1 MTAADG
7 GGRPGPAA
15 VAPRLRIAPSPTGFL
30 HVGNVRGALFN
41 WLYARGRGGSFI
53 VRIDDTD
60 RARSHPSFIEDIV
73 SGLRWL
79 GLDWDEGAQVG
90 GPHGTYRQSDRF
102 PRYREAAERLVAE
115 GRAYR
120 DFRSAE
126 ELDGLR
132 SRAQAERKPPGFYI
146 RRPVGSDPERDRA
159 RAEAGEE
166 AAIRFSVPAGEEVLF
181 TDRVRGEMRFAAEAV
196 DDFVILRSDGS
207 PTYHLASVVDD
218 ADYGITDVARGEDLL
233 SSTPKH
239 ILLTRALGAEPPAYA
254 HLPLL
259 LGPDGR
265 KLSKRHGDTA
275 LRFYR
280 EAGFL
285 PDAVFNYMSLLGWSL
300 DAENEVFSRE
310 EAAAAFDLDDVQ
322 KNPAVFDVEKLEWM
336 NGLYIRAMPT
346 GSFLEAALAEV
357 AAGLGRELEES
368 ERERLGMLAPLVRE
382 RVRLLP
388 EVTGMVRFLLEDV
401 EYDPAAWAKVMK
413 ESAAPVLRAAAA
425 ALGEVEPWDK
435 EGVEGALRGMLEEM
449 GVKPRAGLQPI
460 RVAVT
465 GSNVSPPLFESLA
478 ALPQAE
484 AVRRIAAAAARL
496 MSKAGNS

>member
-1 MTAADG
+1 MIDG
-7 GGRPGPAA
+7 GGRA

-30 HVGNVRGALFN
+30 HVGNVRAALFN
-41 WLYARGRGGSFI
+41 WLYARCRGGTFI

-60 RARSHPSFIEDIV
+60 RARSRPSFEEDV
-73 SGLRWL
+73 LSGLRWL
-79 GLDWDEGAQVG
+79 GLDWDEGAEVG
-90 GPHGTYRQSDRF
+90 GPHGSYRQSDRF
-102 PRYREAAERLVAE
+102 PRYREAAERLVSE

-120 DFRSAE
+120 DFRAAE
-126 ELDGLR
+126 ELQGLR
-132 SRAQAERKPPGFYI
+132 ERAQAERKPPGFYI
-146 RRPVGSDPERDRA
+146 RRPAGSDPERDRA
-159 RAEAGEE
+159 RAGAGEE
-166 AAIRFSVPAGEEVLF
+166 ATVRFAVPAGEAVEF
-181 TDRVRGEMRFAAEAV
+181 ADRVRGEVRFEAEAV
-196 DDFVILRSDGS
+196 DDFVMLRSDGS

-218 ADYGITDVARGEDLL
+218 VEYGITDVARGEDLL

-239 ILLTRALGAEPPAYA
+239 ILLTRALGAEPPVYA

-300 DAENEVFSRE
+300 DPENEVFSRE
-310 EAAAAFDLDDVQ
+310 EAAAAFDLEDVQ

-336 NGLYIRAMPT
+336 NGLYIRAMPPD
-346 GSFLEAALAEV
+346 GFLEAALA
-357 AAGLGRELEES
+357 AASAGLGRELEEA
-368 ERERLGMLAPLVRE
+368 EGERLRMMAPLVQE
-382 RVRLLP
+382 RVRLMP
-388 EVTGMVRFLLEDV
+388 EVTGLVRFLLEDV
-401 EYDPAAWAKVMK
+401 EYDEAAWAKVMK
-413 ESAAPVLRAAAA
+413 GEAAGVLAAAA
-425 ALGEVEPWDK
+425 TALGAVEPWDK
-435 EGVEGALRGMLEEM
+435 EGAEAALRGMLAEM
-449 GVKPRAGLQPI
+449 GIKPRAGLQPI

-484 AVRRIAAAAARL
+484 AVKRIAAAAARL
-496 MSKAGNS
+496 GESGEPARPG

>member
-1 MTAADG
+1 MTTADG
-7 GGRPGPAA
+7 GG
-15 VAPRLRIAPSPTGFL
+15 APRLRIAPSPTGFL
-30 HVGNVRGALFN
+30 HVGNVRAALFN
-41 WLYARGRGGSFI
+41 WLYARRRGGTFI
-53 VRIDDTD
+53 VRVDDTD
-60 RARSHPSFIEDIV
+60 RARSHPSFEEDV
-73 SGLRWL
+73 LSGLRWL
-79 GLDWDEGAQVG
+79 GLDWDEGAEVG
-90 GPHGTYRQSDRF
+90 GPHGSYRQSDRF
-102 PRYREAAERLVAE
+102 PRYREAAERLVSN

-126 ELDGLR
+126 ELQGLR
-132 SRAQAERKPPGFYI
+132 DRAQAERKPPGFYI

-159 RAEAGEE
+159 RAAAGEE
-166 AAIRFSVPAGEEVLF
+166 ATVRFAVPAAEAVEF
-181 TDRVRGEMRFAAEAV
+181 SDRVRGKVRFEAEAV

-218 ADYGITDVARGEDLL
+218 VDYGITDVARGEDLL

-239 ILLTRALGAEPPAYA
+239 ILLTRALGAEPPVYA

-275 LRFYR
+275 LRYYR

-300 DAENEVFSRE
+300 DAENEVFTRE
-310 EAAAAFDLDDVQ
+310 EAVAAFHLDDVQ

-336 NGLYIRAMPT
+336 NGLYVRAMPP
-346 GSFLEAALAEV
+346 GDFLEAALVAV
-357 AAGLGRELEES
+357 AAGLGRELEEG
-368 ERERLGMLAPLVRE
+368 ERE
-382 RVRLLP
+382 RVRMMSPLVQERVRLMT
-388 EVTGMVRFLLEDV
+388 EATGLVRFLLGDV
-401 EYDPAAWAKVMK
+401 EYDEAAWAKVMK
-413 ESAAPVLRAAAA
+413 GEAASVLAGAAA
-425 ALGEVEPWDK
+425 ALGAVEPWDK
-435 EGVEGALRGMLEEM
+435 EGVEAALRGMLAEM
-449 GVKPRAGLQPI
+449 GIKPRAGLQPI

-484 AVRRIAAAAARL
+484 AIKRVEAAVARL
-496 MSKAGNS
+496 SKAENP